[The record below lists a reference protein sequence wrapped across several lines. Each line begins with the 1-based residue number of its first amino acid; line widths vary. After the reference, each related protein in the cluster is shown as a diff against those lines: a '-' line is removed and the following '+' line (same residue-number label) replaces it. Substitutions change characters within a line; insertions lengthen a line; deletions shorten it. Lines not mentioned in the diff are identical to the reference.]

1 MTMRALSSTTSAAP
15 RAPLGGARAVTR
27 RRAPERFAREAGVA
41 IAGLA
46 LFAAPLP
53 FLLRFD
59 STHVITATLLSVLLC
74 GLTLASRQAGII
86 ATAVFLAALGD
97 YRRYAGFFEGYP
109 ESDPLLLVAPVAA
122 LFLLGCAFL
131 EGRVRASTGTSK
143 LVLGLMALMFL
154 EIFNPLQGGTQVGF
168 AGALFYLVP
177 LVWFWIGRAYPSPEF
192 MRRFTLH
199 VVLPIGLIATL
210 WGLWQTRNG
219 LLEFERQWV
228 GAIGY
233 GALYISDDVIRAIGF
248 FNSSAEYQRYLL
260 LTAVILLAAWLRDRS
275 WSVLLWPIVGVTIFL
290 SAARGPVVV
299 LVGTTVVL
307 WAVSVRTTFAWL
319 PRAVLGAA
327 LGVGL
332 LVMSLAFLRT
342 VPLGERFAP
351 LVTRQVEGLLDPAN
365 QKKSTATGHLL
376 MVRESIVAGLT
387 SPAGQGLGATT
398 IAADKYGAKTTNAEF
413 DVANVTLSLGIFGGL
428 LYLVIVLGVYRKALR
443 WWQEQRSVV
452 ALATIGVLLV
462 TFGAWLTGS
471 EYSTAALVWFYIGA
485 MDKLSVEQ
493 RIERVK
499 KRAHSADHA

>member
-1 MTMRALSSTTSAAP
+1 MTMRALSAATTAP
-15 RAPLGGARAVTR
+15 RVPIGTARAASR
-27 RRAPERFAREAGVA
+27 RRAPERFAREAAVA

-59 STHVITATLLSVLLC
+59 STHVVTATLLGVLLC
-74 GLTLASRQAGII
+74 ALTLASRRAGII
-86 ATAVFLAALGD
+86 ATTVFLAALGD

-122 LFLLGCAFL
+122 LFLLGCAIL
-131 EGRVRASTGTSK
+131 EGRVHASTGTAK
-143 LVLGLMALMFL
+143 LVLALMTLMFL
-154 EIFNPLQGGTQVGF
+154 EIFNPLQGGLQVGF

-177 LVWFWIGRAYPSPEF
+177 LVWFWIGRAYPSAEF
-192 MRRFTLH
+192 MRRFTLQ

-210 WGLWQTRNG
+210 WGLWQTRFG
-219 LLEFERQWV
+219 LLGFERQWV
-228 GAIGY
+228 GVIGY

-260 LTAVILLAAWLRDRS
+260 LSAVILLAAWLRDRS
-275 WSVLLWPIVGVTIFL
+275 WSVLLWPIVCATVFL

-299 LVGTTVVL
+299 LVGTTVLL
-307 WAVSVRTTFAWL
+307 WAVNARTSLAWL
-319 PRAVLGAA
+319 PRAALGAA
-327 LGVGL
+327 IGLGL
-332 LVMSLAFLRT
+332 LVMSLAFLKT

-365 QKKSTATGHLL
+365 QSKSTATGHLL
-376 MVRESIVAGLT
+376 MIRESVVAGVT
-387 SPAGQGLGATT
+387 SPAGRGLGATT
-398 IAADKYGAKTTNAEF
+398 IAADKYGARSTNAEF
-413 DVANVTLSLGIFGGL
+413 DAANVTLSLGIFGGL
-428 LYLVIVLGVYRKALR
+428 LYLAIVIGVYRKALR
-443 WWQEQRSVV
+443 WWRERRSFV

-493 RIERVK
+493 RIERVM
-499 KRAHSADHA
+499 KRAHSADHT